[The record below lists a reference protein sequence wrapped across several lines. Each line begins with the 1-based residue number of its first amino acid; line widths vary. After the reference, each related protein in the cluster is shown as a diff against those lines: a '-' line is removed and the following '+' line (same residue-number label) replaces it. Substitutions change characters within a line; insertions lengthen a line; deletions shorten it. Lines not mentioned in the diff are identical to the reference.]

1 MKKLILGA
9 LLLLSV
15 ISCKKEEKLPVPCN
29 CGAIIDDPIVG
40 SQYGLTIKN
49 DCSGNQKTFYFTA
62 EVWATAYVGTNFCVS
77 NVQSW

>member
-1 MKKLILGA
+1 MKKLLLGA

-15 ISCKKEEKLPVPCN
+15 ISCKKEELVPCN

-40 SQYGLTIKN
+40 NQYGLTIKN
-49 DCSGNQKTFYFTA
+49 DCTGNQQTFYFTP